1 MEDENRKAQFIFE
14 GMRKESEAL
23 DRKNRDLE
31 SGINID
37 EEQLEA
43 LRLELEK
50 EKRKSVGI
58 EEYAR
63 RKYQEYERNLMEEQ
77 RRNQDIAENNQELLR
92 KDQ

>member
-50 EKRKSVGI
+50 EKRKRVGI